1 MEQQNQEA
9 EISPSQH
16 EELKYW
22 LALLHAPGIGSIN
35 FNRLLDQAGTPEH
48 LFRPQASESSEWD
61 LQGELKRYLRN
72 PDWGAVDTDLFWAEQ
87 ANNHL
92 ITIRHP
98 LYPNRLREIH
108 DPPPVL
114 FITGDPEILSTPQL
128 AMVGS
133 RNPSASGKENA
144 REFAYHLARSGIT
157 ITSGMA
163 IGIDGIC
170 HSSAL
175 EAGGLTIAVAGTGLD
190 RVYPASQHQ
199 LAHDIAKQG
208 ALVSE
213 FPPGTEVRPGNFPR
227 RNRII
232 SGLSLG
238 TLVVEAAQKS
248 GSLIT
253 ARLASEQGREVF
265 AIPGSIH
272 NPLARGCHSLIR
284 QGAKLVETAGDI
296 LEELAPQIRARQ
308 YTRATVSTTP
318 VATGQNLDPEY
329 VRLLECMGFDPV
341 QVDQLI
347 GRSGLTAE
355 EVSSMLILLELE
367 GHVSSAPGGIYC
379 RTGTNLLDPGPNA
392 PGQDG
397 MTGTTQAD

>member
-1 MEQQNQEA
+1 MLGDR
-9 EISPSQH
+9 
-16 EELKYW
+16 ELK
-22 LALLHAPGIGSIN
+22 
-35 FNRLLDQAGTPEH
+35 T
-48 LFRPQASESSEWD
+48 
-61 LQGELKRYLRN
+61 ELKKYLEN
-72 PDWGAVDTDLFWAEQ
+72 PDWKSVEADLQWAKRPS
-87 ANNHL
+87 NHL
-92 ITIRHP
+92 ITIQHS
-98 LYPNRLREIH
+98 LYPVRLKEIH
-108 DPPPVL
+108 NPPPVL
-114 FITGDPEILSTPQL
+114 FVTGDPEVLSTPQL

-133 RNPSASGKENA
+133 RNPSVSGKETA
-144 REFAYHLARSGIT
+144 YEFAYHLASSGIT
-157 ITSGMA
+157 ITSGLA

-170 HSSAL
+170 HKGAL
-175 EAGGLTIAVAGTGLD
+175 EADGLTIAVTGTGLD

-199 LAHDIAKQG
+199 LAHSIAEHG

-272 NPLARGCHSLIR
+272 NPLSRGCHSLIR

-296 LEELAPQIRARQ
+296 LEELAPQLSELLRPKERERNDFAADER
-308 YTRATVSTTP
+308 
-318 VATGQNLDPEY
+318 VADPEY
-329 VRLLECMGFDPV
+329 QHLLDCMGFDPV
-341 QVDQLI
+341 QVDLLI
-347 GRSGLTAE
+347 DRSGLTAE

-379 RTGTNLLDPGPNA
+379 RSGTNVLKPGRTA
-392 PGQDG
+392 PGQDSV
-397 MTGTTQAD
+397 TGTTQAD

>member
-1 MEQQNQEA
+1 MDRRLEEVEVLPQDDK
-9 EISPSQH
+9 
-16 EELKYW
+16 ELKYW
-22 LALLHAPGIGSIN
+22 LALLHAPGIGSVN
-35 FNRLLDQAGTPEH
+35 YHRLLVRAGEPEH
-48 LFRPQASESSEWD
+48 LFATSSSSPYVGD
-61 LQGELKRYLRN
+61 LNDGLRGYLRN
-72 PDWGAVDTDLFWAEQ
+72 PDWGAVENDLRWAEQ
-87 ANNHL
+87 DNNHL
-92 ITIRHP
+92 ITIRDP
-98 LYPNRLREIH
+98 LYPTLLKEIH
-108 DPPPVL
+108 NPPPIL
-114 FITGDPEILSTPQL
+114 FLTGDPEILSTPQL

-133 RNPSASGKENA
+133 RNPSISGQETA
-144 REFAYHLARSGIT
+144 REFAYHLAVSGIT
-157 ITSGMA
+157 ITSGLA

-170 HSSAL
+170 HSGAL
-175 EAGGLTIAVAGTGLD
+175 EAGGLTVAVTGTGLD
-190 RVYPASQHQ
+190 RVYPARQHQ
-199 LAHDIAKQG
+199 LAHSIAEKG
-208 ALVSE
+208 VLVSE

-296 LEELAPQIRARQ
+296 LEELAPHIMHLIPNTEMGETLGSDPAR
-308 YTRATVSTTP
+308 S
-318 VATGQNLDPEY
+318 LDPDY
-329 VRLLECMGFDPV
+329 QRLLACMGFDPV
-341 QVDQLI
+341 HADLLI
-347 GRSGLTAE
+347 ERSGLTAE

-379 RTGTNLLDPGPNA
+379 RTGTNALNTGQTA

-397 MTGTTQAD
+397 MTEIT